1 MVFDVLIGDPSF
13 FLHPVQVIGI
23 YIKKTTNFFLRNFN
37 NKKIILFISGLF
49 ISISTIL
56 LSFLVGKFIELQ
68 LQESKFNIIY
78 SLLLFFGLS
87 SCIATK
93 GLISSVKEI
102 SQLIDRQD
110 EEQVSITM
118 IKKKVQKI
126 VSRDVSKSNL
136 DHLLRSTTESLTEN
150 AVDGIFSPLFWIFL
164 GTISFKYSIYLP
176 GPLSLGLSYKAISTL
191 DSMIGYKYGAFKYLG
206 FCGAK
211 IEDYATFLPCRLVAL
226 TLPIVS
232 GKITNYFH
240 IMRKV
245 FSEGSKYASPNSGI
259 SEAIF
264 AYLVDIRLGGRS
276 KYSDGF
282 TVKPKLNSKGNKCSQ
297 IAIEKICKLII
308 RLQIVWTIIFT
319 LIFFVI

>member
-68 LQESKFNIIY
+68 LQESKLNIIY

-110 EEQVSITM
+110 KEQVSITM

-136 DHLLRSTTESLTEN
+136 DHLLRSATESLTEN
-150 AVDGIFSPLFWIFL
+150 AVDGIFGPIFWIFL
-164 GTISFKYSIYLP
+164 GTISIKYSIYLP

-191 DSMIGYKYGAFKYLG
+191 DSMIGYKHGAFKYLG

-211 IEDYATFLPCRLVAL
+211 IEDYATFVPCRLVAL

-232 GKITNYFH
+232 GKITNYFF
-240 IMRKV
+240 IIRKV

-264 AYLVDIRLGGRS
+264 AYLVDIRLGGRN

-282 TVKPKLNSKGNKCSQ
+282 TVTPKINPKGNQCSQ

-308 RLQIVWTIIFT
+308 RLQIFWTLIFT